1 MSNDLE
7 RMAGLLFGVKASDGQ
22 RVELAEGGTRLALP
36 GGDFL
41 QIGDSSLLFWHR
53 GQWRRGQ
60 VIGYDKDR
68 QGAPVANVRLLD
80 APGLPSENIAVK
92 VGARAMR
99 EPLATKAKKA
109 KTTKTLKEVTDDLD
123 GVFAG
128 DMLAHE
134 LEELLAASF
143 REAFDTT
150 WRKAQATVNAPKP
163 APGVTTKQAKGKPKR
178 ITTTKGTI
186 TFKG

>member
-1 MSNDLE
+1 MTNDANDSE
-7 RMAGLLFGVKASDGQ
+7 FGRWARSWAPGLKANDGQ
-22 RVELAEGGTRLALP
+22 RVELAEGGSRLALP

-99 EPLATKAKKA
+99 EPLSAKEARADDDDDDILFAADLTGAEIDKMIKDEIARLWAEAQAAANATKP
-109 KTTKTLKEVTDDLD
+109 
-123 GVFAG
+123 
-128 DMLAHE
+128 
-134 LEELLAASF
+134 AA
-143 REAFDTT
+143 
-150 WRKAQATVNAPKP
+150 
-163 APGVTTKQAKGKPKR
+163 GVTTKGKR
-178 ITTTKGTI
+178 AGV